1 MMSYRLAKM
10 QRRMRAHWVSLV
22 ANVGRTVGIL
32 LLAAG
37 MPAAAFAD
45 DDLPGRVGRV
55 ADVAGH
61 LYLSPQDRAA
71 EWAEIGRNYSV
82 TSGDNLWVSADGRAE
97 VDYGG
102 GQFRLTGDTTLH
114 VSRLD
119 DRQLALFI
127 AQGRVIVRV
136 RVLDPGDA
144 VRIDAPNT
152 QVQLTRIG
160 LYGVDVTP
168 DRQATLVTV
177 REGEA
182 QVALANG
189 AAQALPGQTVT
200 VTGQDP
206 VTADLRNGLG
216 QDGFD
221 AWSANRDRYYEQSV
235 SAAYVSPQTVG
246 YADLDPYGSWQQY
259 PDYGAVWFPNSVA
272 PDWAPYSDG
281 YWADVGGWGYT
292 WVDFAPWGY
301 APFHY
306 GRWARIGGRWGWCP
320 GSHVARPSW
329 APALVVWHG
338 GPGWGLST
346 RRGSPVYG
354 WLPLGWRDPY
364 LPPWRHCSS
373 RCWTRLNQPYGVNV
387 RERPRLPPA
396 HYANAAVP
404 GAITAV
410 TAAGL
415 MGARPVAAN
424 RVPVPTQLAASAP
437 VLDAPPARSPDLA
450 RLPAVKPVAGA
461 PPPASTLYSSG
472 RSPTGNA
479 GARSGAATP
488 RRSPAPIAN
497 AATDPGAAV
506 PARAAR
512 RCARGDR
519 RRRSRPRDA
528 LPGASAAGRDAG
540 ACRHAAGHSR
550 QRTAGQSGCR
560 HGAIGFRRRDVTP
573 SARIRTAACKR
584 GRPAHAR
591 KWRPHRRSAAG
602 AGGSEARP
610 AARDRGSRA
619 DDDGAPGGVRCRQW
633 HRSSAGAIGAAT
645 ACGKCRPGDAALAAR
660 TSATGGVD
668 GAGTGSARQSA
679 SDPTR
684 CAAAGC
690 RAAVSSRASGERAG
704 WPARCAARRCA
715 GDTRSVLGSVRGS
728 AEPVAGATG
737 ASRRALRPRRAGRGR
752 PARYLV
758 ISASRLPSTI
768 FTRSPSFT
776 VGALPDDTVWNL
788 PLSSL
793 TVTS

>member
-1 MMSYRLAKM
+1 MMSYRLVKM
-10 QRRMRAHWVSLV
+10 QHRMRAHWVSLV

-152 QVQLTRIG
+152 QVQLTRVG

-189 AAQALPGQTVT
+189 ATQALPGQTVT

-506 PARAAR
+506 PARAAPGAPAATADA
-512 RCARGDR
+512 ARARATPYPVLPPRVATPAPAGTPQAILDSVPQGNPDAGTA
-519 RRRSRPRDA
+519 RSGSVAGTSHPAPAFAPPPASAAAPPPVTPGNGGRIVEAPPARVEARPGPQRATGVPVPTTMAPPAAYGAGNGTALPLARSAPPPRAESVAPAMPPPLRAPAPPAVLMAPAPGPHANPQAIPQGVPQQGVAPPSAPGHPANGPGGPRDA
-528 LPGASAAGRDAG
+528 PQGGAQA
-540 ACRHAAGHSR
+540 
-550 QRTAGQSGCR
+550 T
-560 HGAIGFRRRDVTP
+560 
-573 SARIRTAACKR
+573 
-584 GRPAHAR
+584 
-591 KWRPHRRSAAG
+591 
-602 AGGSEARP
+602 P
-610 AARDRGSRA
+610 AASSGPS
-619 DDDGAPGGVRCRQW
+619 GG
-633 HRSSAGAIGAAT
+633 
-645 ACGKCRPGDAALAAR
+645 
-660 TSATGGVD
+660 
-668 GAGTGSARQSA
+668 
-679 SDPTR
+679 
-684 CAAAGC
+684 
-690 RAAVSSRASGERAG
+690 
-704 WPARCAARRCA
+704 
-715 GDTRSVLGSVRGS
+715 
-728 AEPVAGATG
+728 
-737 ASRRALRPRRAGRGR
+737 
-752 PARYLV
+752 
-758 ISASRLPSTI
+758 
-768 FTRSPSFT
+768 
-776 VGALPDDTVWNL
+776 
-788 PLSSL
+788 PLNR
-793 TVTS
+793 